1 MGGFNF
7 IFCVAENFIK
17 TVGFDFIVS
26 NANDFIKN
34 SESSTLS
41 TKNIKTSFLYPTAK
55 AVNLIRD
62 LPFLFTVYHL
72 ICLRLFSDNR
82 YRGAIKRIICK
93 RQVRLIS
100 LFERNEI
107 YMNRLIIKVG
117 SVTFAL
123 KARDIL
129 SARNIRSFVRKTP
142 NPSKGEGCGYSLVVP
157 NATESVIGV
166 LRLSGIEILE
176 TQWEK

>member
-1 MGGFNF
+1 MF
-7 IFCVAENFIK
+7 
-17 TVGFDFIVS
+17 
-26 NANDFIKN
+26 
-34 SESSTLS
+34 
-41 TKNIKTSFLYPTAK
+41 
-55 AVNLIRD
+55 
-62 LPFLFTVYHL
+62 H
-72 ICLRLFSDNR
+72 
-82 YRGAIKRIICK
+82 RGAVKRIICK
-93 RQVRLIS
+93 RQVCLIS
-100 LFERNEI
+100 LSEGNEI

-129 SARNIRSFVRKTP
+129 SARNIRSFVRKPP